1 MNPRSTQILIVTVQ
15 IAVRMS
21 TSGVVITTRLLMISI
36 VWGRWANFVIGIWLE
51 VVMLRG
57 SPLARLN
64 RWYRH
69 CAIAPM
75 LGIGNGAAQV
85 RKVAR

>member
-1 MNPRSTQILIVTVQ
+1 MHPDVHAETRADEPAYI
-15 IAVRMS
+15 MS
-21 TSGVVITTRLLMISI
+21 ATK
-36 VWGRWANFVIGIWLE
+36 E
-51 VVMLRG
+51 VVGRISLLESGSSVVAALRG